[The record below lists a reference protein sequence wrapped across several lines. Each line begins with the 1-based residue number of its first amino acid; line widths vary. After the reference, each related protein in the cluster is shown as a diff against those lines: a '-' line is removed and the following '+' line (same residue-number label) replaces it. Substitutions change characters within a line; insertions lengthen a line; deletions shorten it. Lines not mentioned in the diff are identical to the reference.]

1 MPTAIFRY
9 ISPEEFELAHRR
21 KDLASLREILADRE
35 LALAHLRDQ
44 LFSFEARYIRQV
56 GVLYKQ
62 LDEWEERLA
71 ELRVSRE
78 TLEERDNARAA
89 FRKANPDYD
98 PSAPDAADIEI
109 IITTHEIDLKLLF
122 HELAKRIHPDFAI
135 NHQDAHRRH
144 QLMAQANEAY
154 RRDDAAVLQRML
166 DGYDASGETFGRY
179 NAAEELRRTKTLIQ
193 SVTADTETVNREL
206 TDLAQSELAQL
217 REETMLA
224 AAEGRDHLAEMA
236 ARVKGM
242 IGNAMRHF
250 EYESSPRWRRPVVA
264 DPESLLTA
272 EVTPTRPP
280 VFQRFR

>member
-9 ISPEEFELAHRR
+9 ISPEEFELTQRHRE
-21 KDLASLREILADRE
+21 LAALREILAERE
-35 LALAHLRDQ
+35 FALAHLRDQ

-78 TLEERDNARAA
+78 TLEERDDARAA

-109 IITTHEIDLKLLF
+109 TVSTHELDLKLLF
-122 HELAKRIHPDFAI
+122 RELAKRIHPDFATD
-135 NHQDAHRRH
+135 HRDAYRRT

-154 RRDDAAVLQRML
+154 RRNDAAVLQRMI
-166 DGYDASGETFGRY
+166 DGYDASGQTFGRY
-179 NAAEELRRTKTLIQ
+179 NAAAELQRTIALVQ
-193 SVTADTETVNREL
+193 SVTEDIQTVNREL
-206 TDLAQSELAQL
+206 EDLVQSELAQL
-217 REETMLA
+217 RADTILA

-250 EYESSPRWRRPVVA
+250 EYESSPRWRRPIVA
-264 DPESLLTA
+264 DPDSLLTA
-272 EVTPTRPP
+272 EVALQRPP

>member
-1 MPTAIFRY
+1 MTAIFRY

-21 KDLASLREILADRE
+21 RDLAALRAVLAERE
-35 LALAHLRDQ
+35 SALGHLRDQ

-89 FRKANPDYD
+89 FRKAHPDYD
-98 PSAPDAADIEI
+98 PAAPDAADIEI
-109 IITTHEIDLKLLF
+109 TITTHGIDLKLLF
-122 HELAKRIHPDFAI
+122 RELAKRIHPDFA
-135 NHQDAHRRH
+135 HDHRDAHRRT

-154 RRDDAAVLQRML
+154 RRNDAAVLQRMI
-166 DGYDASGETFGRY
+166 DGYDASGQTFGSY
-179 NAAEELRRTKTLIQ
+179 NAAAELRRTMALIQ
-193 SVTADTETVNREL
+193 SVLEDTETVNREL
-206 TDLAQSELAQL
+206 EELAQSELAQL
-217 REETMLA
+217 REQTISLA
-224 AAEGRDHLAEMA
+224 TQGRDLLAEMA

-250 EYESSPRWRRPVVA
+250 EYESSPNWRPPIVA
-264 DPESLLTA
+264 DPDSLLTA
-272 EVTPTRPP
+272 EITPTRPP
-280 VFQRFR
+280 IFQRFR

>member
-1 MPTAIFRY
+1 MTAIFRY
-9 ISPEEFELAHRR
+9 IPPEELELTHRR
-21 KDLASLREILADRE
+21 RDLAALRAVLADRE

-98 PSAPDAADIEI
+98 PTAPDAADIEI
-109 IITTHEIDLKLLF
+109 TIAAHGIDLKLLF
-122 HELAKRIHPDFAI
+122 RELAKRIHPDFALDY
-135 NHQDAHRRH
+135 HDAHRRH

-154 RRDDAAVLQRML
+154 RRNDAAVLQRML
-166 DGYDASGETFGRY
+166 DGYDVSGETFGRY
-179 NAAEELRRTKTLIQ
+179 NAAAELHRTITLIQ
-193 SVTADTETVNREL
+193 SVHEDISTINREL
-206 TDLAQSELAQL
+206 ETLAQSELAQL
-217 REETMLA
+217 REETILA
-224 AAEGRDHLAEMA
+224 ATKGRDLLAEMA

-250 EYESSPRWRRPVVA
+250 EYESSPNWRPPVVA

-272 EVTPTRPP
+272 EISPKSQP